1 MAFIGTPLDTRNTFQ
16 SLVGKRFNG
25 DGSTTD
31 FTLDVAP
38 GSTLDVE
45 VFVGNVRQDPN
56 SAYTLSGT
64 TLSFTGAPP
73 SGTNNVY
80 VVHQAKSVGTIDVP
94 ALGVSTASIQADAIT
109 EAKIA
114 DDAVESEHL
123 NNNIISGQTELASA
137 PDSTDELLISD
148 GGTLKRI
155 DVSLIGGT
163 NTPAFHVYLSGD
175 QTISTNTTTKVT
187 FDSEYYDTD
196 SAFASNKFT
205 VPSGEGGTYNF
216 NALIKTQSVS
226 DQKALQVILYKNGS
240 ELDGQQT
247 RHKDYMSASSTE
259 ELHVP
264 FSYTD
269 VASADDYYELYV
281 NHNHGSNRT
290 IKAETSHFSGY
301 KLIT

>member
-1 MAFIGTPLDTRNTFQ
+1 M
-16 SLVGKRFNG
+16 
-25 DGSTTD
+25 
-31 FTLDVAP
+31 
-38 GSTLDVE
+38 
-45 VFVGNVRQDPN
+45 
-56 SAYTLSGT
+56 
-64 TLSFTGAPP
+64 
-73 SGTNNVY
+73 
-80 VVHQAKSVGTIDVP
+80 
-94 ALGVSTASIQADAIT
+94 
-109 EAKIA
+109 
-114 DDAVESEHL
+114 
-123 NNNIISGQTELASA
+123 
-137 PDSTDELLISD
+137 LISD

>member
-1 MAFIGTPLDTRNTFQ
+1 MAYVGNPIDTQNTFQ

-38 GSTLDVE
+38 GSTLDIE

-73 SGTNNVY
+73 SGTNNIY

-123 NNNIISGQTELASA
+123 NNNIISGQTELAA
-137 PDSTDELLISD
+137 TPADTDELIISD
-148 GGTLKRI
+148 AGTLKRI
-155 DVSLIGGT
+155 DYSYIK
-163 NTPAFHVYLSGD
+163 AGD
-175 QTISTNTTTKVT
+175 NDPMFSAKFTGSQSISSSSQVKITSFTSELYDY
-187 FDSEYYDTD
+187 DSTYDG
-196 SAFASNKFT
+196 NRFT
-205 VPSGEGGTYNF
+205 VPSGITDQPFFISGIVVCNGIDDGKRLE
-216 NALIKTQSVS
+216 LSVR
-226 DQKALQVILYKNGS
+226 VNGS
-240 ELDGQQT
+240 EVQNNRTYSSAGNKATGTSVNYSQQLST
-247 RHKDYMSASSTE
+247 GDY
-259 ELHVP
+259 V
-264 FSYTD
+264 
-269 VASADDYYELYV
+269 ELYTY
-281 NHNHGSNRT
+281 HDSSGSQDL
-290 IKAETSHFSGY
+290 AGGY
-301 KLIT
+301 FHIHKLIKG